1 MPPLPV
7 IAIAVL
13 WLVAVLMLVIHN
25 YVPRYGYTW
34 LVALTGAFIAWMI
47 MLISRLSIPQIF
59 QMKIWQFVSISTHT
73 PTLLLDD
80 ISWIFALS
88 ITTLLLSVL
97 LTDAARATETDWS
110 AWISSLILSAFGLLA
125 VLARNPLTLLLA
137 WVAIDFAELLVMFWH
152 VQSGLNRERV
162 VLIFAT
168 RMAGIILLLWAWL
181 ASRQDAIPLSF
192 ENMPQ
197 EVTIFLLFAAWMRLG
212 LIPIQWPQ
220 FQESSTRRSLGTLAS
235 LVTAASSFVLIVRV
249 AHVGVPSGQIPLML
263 LLAGIV
269 AFYGSFSWY
278 FSANELEGRPYWIVA
293 FSALSIA
300 AASRA
305 QPSASL
311 VWGLSAILTG
321 GVLFLY
327 SARRRLLILL
337 PILGLINMLL
347 IPATLSWNGVN
358 LFTPPFSL
366 RLVFFLFAQAL
377 LLAGYFRLARIAG
390 ETIIEAERW
399 VWIVYT
405 VGLGLIAIIQFP
417 IAFIVNINNLAWVTP
432 INLTTLWP
440 GLVILCLAGLI
451 LYLSARGLRLSFS
464 SQDWIRKVFSLGW
477 IYRAVGYIYQLVG
490 RIITV
495 LTFVLEGEG
504 GVLWVLLWLA
514 LIYVLISQGN
524 LGGI

>member
-34 LVALTGAFIAWMI
+34 LVALTGAFIAWII

-181 ASRQDAIPLSF
+181 ASRQDAISLSF
-192 ENMPQ
+192 ENTPQ

-278 FSANELEGRPYWIVA
+278 FSANEL
-293 FSALSIA
+293 
-300 AASRA
+300 
-305 QPSASL
+305 
-311 VWGLSAILTG
+311 
-321 GVLFLY
+321 
-327 SARRRLLILL
+327 
-337 PILGLINMLL
+337 
-347 IPATLSWNGVN
+347 
-358 LFTPPFSL
+358 
-366 RLVFFLFAQAL
+366 
-377 LLAGYFRLARIAG
+377 
-390 ETIIEAERW
+390 
-399 VWIVYT
+399 
-405 VGLGLIAIIQFP
+405 
-417 IAFIVNINNLAWVTP
+417 
-432 INLTTLWP
+432 
-440 GLVILCLAGLI
+440 
-451 LYLSARGLRLSFS
+451 
-464 SQDWIRKVFSLGW
+464 
-477 IYRAVGYIYQLVG
+477 
-490 RIITV
+490 
-495 LTFVLEGEG
+495 
-504 GVLWVLLWLA
+504 
-514 LIYVLISQGN
+514 
-524 LGGI
+524 